1 MPPCPLAVSL
11 SSCKA
16 KSRLCCFLLG
26 VRPQRHRRVDGRAV
40 GGLQV
45 GVSPRRG
52 LLVRLGGGGRG
63 VGALAGA
70 AARLRAGTGFL
81 HLPPLG
87 ERRLVDRLQAESF
100 PFTFV
105 KSLQF
110 KKRTEVSQLQP
121 ADVEYFSVVV
131 RSPLAI
137 KCLHFVWDRF

>member
-1 MPPCPLAVSL
+1 M
-11 SSCKA
+11 
-16 KSRLCCFLLG
+16 
-26 VRPQRHRRVDGRAV
+26 
-40 GGLQV
+40 
-45 GVSPRRG
+45 
-52 LLVRLGGGGRG
+52 
-63 VGALAGA
+63 GALAGA

-121 ADVEYFSVVV
+121 AET
-131 RSPLAI
+131 
-137 KCLHFVWDRF
+137 